1 MAVNLLDMPVRRPE
15 AHRLI
20 IGDGQA
26 GGPVDRDRVVVEEGD
41 QLAQLQVAPPQHLK
55 DLAAAL
61 LQGLRLLHL
70 APLQSSSWQRGL
82 RAELLP
88 QHPGGQQPAGTAALP
103 AA

>member
-1 MAVNLLDMPVRRPE
+1 MLQPASATLLMPE
-15 AHRLI
+15 
-20 IGDGQA
+20 QA
-26 GGPVDRDRVVVEEGD
+26 PPMLQLWVP
-41 QLAQLQVAPPQHLK
+41 LAQLQVAPPQHLK

-61 LQGLRLLHL
+61 LQGLRLSHL